1 MWAMLSDQDN
11 YFDLK
16 ALAAYSSLAV
26 PTLREYLAGSDGIPH
41 YKLRGKILVRRS
53 EFDKWLQGFRVDPR
67 AEMRRV
73 VQDVME
79 SLR

>member
-1 MWAMLSDQDN
+1 LDTSKDL

-16 ALAAYSSLAV
+16 RLADYSSLAV

-53 EFDKWLQGFRVDPR
+53 EFDQWLQAFRVDPKM
-67 AEMRRV
+67 AVQRV